1 MRERWARA
9 LALATAVL
17 LVLVAGL
24 LACWH
29 SHSPGTDAGAD
40 PVAERRADRP
50 EADSAAEL
58 AARGRALYVELRCSN
73 CHAIAGEG
81 NARAPLDGV
90 AQRRDAAALRAWIV
104 GDPQLTSGLP
114 NRVRV
119 GKSDYAALPEDDLGA
134 LVAYLQSLPAEPR
147 P

>member
-24 LACWH
+24 LAYWR
-29 SHSPGTDAGAD
+29 SHSPDTGAD

-58 AARGRALYVELRCSN
+58 AARGRALYVELRCAN

-104 GDPQLTSGLP
+104 GDPQLASGLP

-119 GKSDYAALPEDDLGA
+119 GKSDYAALPEADLAA
-134 LVAYLQSLPAEPR
+134 LVAYLQSLPAEPG

>member
-24 LACWH
+24 LAYWH
-29 SHSPGTDAGAD
+29 SHAPGTGAD
-40 PVAERRADRP
+40 PVAEWRADRP
-50 EADSAAEL
+50 EADSAVEL
-58 AARGRALYVELRCSN
+58 AVRGGALYAELRCAN

-90 AQRRDAAALRAWIV
+90 AQRRDAAGLRAWIV
-104 GDPQLTSGLP
+104 GDPLLASGLP

-119 GKSDYAALPEDDLGA
+119 GKSEYAALPEADLDA
-134 LVAYLQSLPAEPR
+134 LVAYLQSLPAEPGH
-147 P
+147 

>member
-24 LACWH
+24 LAYWH
-29 SHSPGTDAGAD
+29 SHSPGTGVD
-40 PVAERRADRP
+40 PVAERRAGRP
-50 EADSAAEL
+50 EADSAVEL
-58 AARGRALYVELRCSN
+58 AARGRALYVELRCAN

-104 GDPQLTSGLP
+104 GDPQLASGLP

-119 GKSDYAALPEDDLGA
+119 GKSDYAALPEADLAA
-134 LVAYLQSLPAEPR
+134 LVAYLQSLPAEPG

>member
-24 LACWH
+24 LAYWH
-29 SHSPGTDAGAD
+29 SHSPGTGTDAD
-40 PVAERRADRP
+40 PVAERQPDP
-50 EADSAAEL
+50 SETGSAAEL
-58 AARGRALYVELRCSN
+58 AAGGRALYAELRCAN

-90 AQRRDAAALRAWIV
+90 AQRHDAAALRAWIV
-104 GDPQLTSGLP
+104 GDPQLASGLP

-119 GKSDYAALPEDDLGA
+119 GKSDYAALPEADLAA
-134 LVAYLQSLPAEPR
+134 LVAYLQSLPAEPG